1 LIEIIKI
8 QNFKRFLI
16 TGING
21 SGDSYLT
28 EHILTDYFVN
38 LLSSINLKK
47 VVI

>member
-1 LIEIIKI
+1 MR
-8 QNFKRFLI
+8 NFKRVLI

-38 LLSSINLKK
+38 LLSINSG
-47 VVI
+47 ISSGS